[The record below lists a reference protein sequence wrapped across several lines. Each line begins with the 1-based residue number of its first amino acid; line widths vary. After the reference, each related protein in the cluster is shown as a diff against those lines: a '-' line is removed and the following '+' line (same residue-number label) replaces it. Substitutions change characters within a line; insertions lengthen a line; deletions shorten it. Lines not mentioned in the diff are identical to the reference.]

1 MTSPAEVVRDA
12 FAYHAW
18 ATRALLDAIERLGP
32 QTLDAR
38 IEGTYGSIAATLT
51 HLVDS
56 DRRYQLR
63 MREPSPPPTE
73 EHPPRPLTELRE
85 LVDQQEKRWN
95 ELLDR
100 LERGELEASIVDRA
114 EDYPDIG
121 HAETLLFLQALHHG
135 NDHRTQVCSARS
147 ARSASRCPRPTSG
160 STGGRA
166 SKRDDLSVPYAP

>member
-135 NDHRTQVCSARS
+135 NDHRTQVCSTLGAL
-147 ARSASRCPRPTSG
+147 G
-160 STGGRA
+160 
-166 SKRDDLSVPYAP
+166 LEVPETDVWEYWRTRVEA

>member
-1 MTSPAEVVRDA
+1 MTSPADVLRDA
-12 FAYHAW
+12 FAYHSW
-18 ATRALLDAIERLGP
+18 ATRTLLDAIERLGP

-85 LVDQQEKRWN
+85 LVNQQERRWN

-100 LERGELEASIVDRA
+100 LERRELEASIVDRA

-135 NDHRTQVCSARS
+135 NDHRTQVCSTLGAL
-147 ARSASRCPRPTSG
+147 G
-160 STGGRA
+160 
-166 SKRDDLSVPYAP
+166 LEVPETDVWEYWRTRVEA